1 MRESALPLGRWIQ
14 MKYGKRSYSILGH
27 SGIDASVLRN
37 VKMPDYLNHD
47 EFDGQTRK
55 KQGDKWE
62 ENISSDT
69 VRS

>member
-1 MRESALPLGRWIQ
+1 

-55 KQGDKWE
+55 KQGDNPKYQRK
-62 ENISSDT
+62 SGPSLQ
-69 VRS
+69 S